1 MGFLITCA
9 VIVALGWV
17 TFRSM
22 NRDKAARDRAEA
34 VKVRV
39 RQAHGI
45 EDLFVSREDGGFVG
59 LSGDGARIILG
70 QGDDG
75 RSFPVAAITAIE
87 GLRDGLVLIR
97 AEPNGDPVAPAP
109 VAEQDITDV
118 PERIRSLSLRVTLDQ
133 DTHTIPFFDGGR
145 HGADPINE
153 GFRSA
158 AAQTEAWFRK
168 LSTAMRLAQ
177 AA

>member
-1 MGFLITCA
+1 MQAILLLGVVF
-9 VIVALGWV
+9 ALLWFMV
-17 TFRSM
+17 RSM
-22 NRDKAARDRAEA
+22 TREKASRDRVEA
-34 VKVRV
+34 ITVRV

-59 LSGDGARIILG
+59 LSGDGARIVLG
-70 QGDDG
+70 RGDDG

-97 AEPNGDPVAPAP
+97 AEPNGEPVAPAP

-133 DTHTIPFFDGGR
+133 DAHTILFFDGGR
-145 HGADPINE
+145 HGAEPINE
-153 GFRSA
+153 AFRSA

-168 LSTAMRLAQ
+168 LSTAMRLARS
-177 AA
+177 A